1 MTRVVHPLL
10 PPKLYFSQGNL
21 LKNENKQIM
30 GKFLKTGKV
39 VLLLHGRFA
48 GKKAVIVQS
57 SDVGTKERKYGHSL
71 VAGIDRVPKKV
82 CCRSTSST
90 THFPLPNR

>member
-1 MTRVVHPLL
+1 MPQTKPH
-10 PPKLYFSQGNL
+10 SITS
-21 LKNENKQIM
+21 KNTKTKM

-39 VLLLHGRFA
+39 VLLLQGRFA

-57 SDVGTKERKYGHSL
+57 SDNGTKERKYGHSL

-82 CCRSTSST
+82 CPPLHCP
-90 THFPLPNR
+90 THPSPPNR